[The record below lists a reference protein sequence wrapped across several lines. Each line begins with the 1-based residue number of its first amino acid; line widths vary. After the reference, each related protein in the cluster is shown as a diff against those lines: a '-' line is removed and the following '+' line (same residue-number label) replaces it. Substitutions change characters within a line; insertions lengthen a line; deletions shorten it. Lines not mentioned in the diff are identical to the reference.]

1 MKYNAL
7 YVSIALLVGV
17 WGLYF
22 NNFHGVLSD
31 SQGDWGTFGDFTGG
45 VVNPLL
51 NFITIYLLITQYR
64 TSREDMALERAES
77 DVKAFESS
85 FFTFTTIAL
94 DEYKGFELIIEG
106 RAVKSAEA
114 IGLIQAKIEAAAGTG
129 DARTILAELDR
140 VTNDSIYSLIAS
152 FCVVFR
158 LIQDSCPAQAK
169 SKYIQTLSML
179 LPIKV
184 TYLLCICEV
193 CTNWAML
200 DHPRDL
206 GYYDKESV
214 KIALDHFRSLA

>member
-7 YVSIALLVGV
+7 YVSILLLLAV

-22 NNFHGVLSD
+22 GNFHGALSD
-31 SQGDWGTFGDFTGG
+31 VQGDWGTFGDFTGG

-64 TSREDMALERAES
+64 TSRDDMAREREEG

-94 DEYKGFELIIEG
+94 NEYRDFE
-106 RAVKSAEA
+106 VKISGVSYKAAEA
-114 IGLIQAKIEAAAGTG
+114 VSMIQKHIETAVSPKQA
-129 DARTILAELDR
+129 LADMDR
-140 VTNDSIYSLIAS
+140 DSHDVIYSLIAG

-158 LIQDSCPAQAK
+158 LIQDSCPAKAK
-169 SKYIQTLSML
+169 EKYTQTLSML

-184 TYLLCICEV
+184 TYLLCICDS
-193 CTNWAML
+193 CTTWGML
-200 DHPRDL
+200 EHPKAL
-206 GYYDKESV
+206 GYFKKDSV
-214 KIALDHFRSLA
+214 KLVHDHYVEVASK